1 MADYLHVLALALMPA
16 FGNFAGG
23 VVAELIPTSRRML
36 NRALHAAAGIVTAV
50 VAVEL
55 MPEALG
61 GSAPP
66 WAIVVG
72 LCLGGAFYVLVE
84 WFVDLMQGG
93 DEDAAGAWMIYV
105 AVAIDLFSDGLMI
118 GVGSVVSFGLAF
130 ILALGQIMADVPE
143 GFATIANF
151 KEKGASRRRR
161 IVLSASFVVPGLLG
175 ASIGF
180 WLLRG
185 QGER

>member
-93 DEDAAGAWMIYV
+93 DEDAAEAWMNYD
-105 AVAIDLFSDGLMI
+105 AVAIDLFSDGLRI
-118 GVGSVVSFGLAF
+118 GVDSVVSFGLAF

-175 ASIGF
+175 VSIGF

>member
-1 MADYLHVLALALMPA
+1 MTNYLYVLALALMPA

-23 VVAELIPTSRRML
+23 VAAELIPTSRRML
-36 NRALHAAAGIVTAV
+36 NCALHAAAGIVTAV

-55 MPEALG
+55 MPRRWRFSTAL
-61 GSAPP
+61 
-66 WAIVVG
+66 G

-93 DEDAAGAWMIYV
+93 NEDAAGAWMIYV

-161 IVLSASFVVPGLLG
+161 IVLSASFVVPCLLG

>member
-1 MADYLHVLALALMPA
+1 M
-16 FGNFAGG
+16 
-23 VVAELIPTSRRML
+23 
-36 NRALHAAAGIVTAV
+36 
-50 VAVEL
+50 
-55 MPEALG
+55 
-61 GSAPP
+61 
-66 WAIVVG
+66 G

-93 DEDAAGAWMIYV
+93 NEDAAGAWMIYV

-161 IVLSASFVVPGLLG
+161 IVLSASFVVPCLLG